1 MYSSS
6 TFFSLEGSN
15 WKVQTCQLKRV
26 VCFLH
31 PMELC
36 ACVHW
41 RHNLGGV
48 VNHQRKMIHQDFQV
62 LFMEKVSWNWRHVN
76 QACSPF
82 PALIL
87 PGHSQLLHYY
97 TAFWFCPALS
107 WGVKLPG
114 NVSSVLLDKAIALD
128 SNPVKLETPVK
139 IPDSGIFARINT
151 RSPVVSKPAGSW
163 RLVDLVKVLTK
174 SE

>member
-1 MYSSS
+1 MQDDPPRFSSS
-6 TFFSLEGSN
+6 LHGESFLKLKTCKPSL
-15 WKVQTCQLKRV
+15 
-26 VCFLH
+26 
-31 PMELC
+31 
-36 ACVHW
+36 
-41 RHNLGGV
+41 
-48 VNHQRKMIHQDFQV
+48 
-62 LFMEKVSWNWRHVN
+62 
-76 QACSPF
+76 F
-82 PALIL
+82 PISC
-87 PGHSQLLHYY
+87 PHSSRSFTITVLHYY

-139 IPDSGIFARINT
+139 IPDSGIFARINP

-163 RLVDLVKVLTK
+163 RLVDFVKVLTK